1 MEFKWL
7 EDFVSL
13 AQTGSFSRSAQLR
26 NVTQP
31 AFSRRVQ
38 SLESWLGADLID
50 RTSYPTRLTPAGTTF
65 YAQAVEMLEQINAAR
80 AMARG
85 NAKSSAE
92 VIEFAA
98 PHTLSLM
105 YFPAWLR
112 GLENGFGA
120 VRCRLVAANVHDA
133 AMRLVDGGCD
143 LLMCYHH
150 ERHPVQLDTNRYESL
165 VLGRERV
172 LPFTRAEH
180 GKRLYRLPSKASAPI
195 PYLSY
200 TAGAYLG
207 RMAELIVQAHAQPV
221 SLEKVYET
229 DMAEGLKQMALE
241 GHGIAFLPE
250 SAVARELEEGL
261 LLPACTSHKRSQE
274 WSIEMDIRIYRERPS
289 AARAGKPIVDQLWSY
304 LCKNCITP

>member
-50 RTSYPTRLTPAGTTF
+50 RSSYPTKLTATGATF
-65 YAQAVEMLEQINAAR
+65 YAQAVELLDQVNAAR

-85 NAKSSAE
+85 NARSSAE

-112 GLENGFGA
+112 GLEEGFGPL
-120 VRCRLVAANVHDA
+120 RCRLVAANVHDA

-150 ERHPVQLDTNRYESL
+150 EQHPVQLDPARYESL

-172 LPFTRAEH
+172 LPYTLAKH
-180 GKRLYRLPSKASAPI
+180 GKRLYSLPSRAGAPL

-207 RMAELIVQAHAQPV
+207 RMAELILQTHETPV
-221 SLEKVYET
+221 PLHKVYET
-229 DMAEGLKQMALE
+229 DMAEGLKQMALQ

-250 SAVARELEEGL
+250 SSVERELVEGT
-261 LLPACTSHKRSQE
+261 LLPAYTSVRRAQD
-274 WSIEMDIRIYRERPS
+274 WSIQMDIRVYRERPG
-289 AARAGKPIVDQLWSY
+289 AGRASKPVVNRLWDY
-304 LCKNCITP
+304 LCKNCISS